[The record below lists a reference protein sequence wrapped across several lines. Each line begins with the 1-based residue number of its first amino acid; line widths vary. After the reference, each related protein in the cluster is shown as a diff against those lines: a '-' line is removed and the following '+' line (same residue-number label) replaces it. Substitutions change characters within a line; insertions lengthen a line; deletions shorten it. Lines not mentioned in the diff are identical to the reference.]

1 MAKFKE
7 QLTYDTFK
15 SGCLG
20 TLKLERI
27 ENQLGQGMPDV
38 LGTNRS
44 GTVFWLELKA
54 LDEWPKRATTC
65 PLKGKFEKGQLAFMA
80 AHRTGW
86 NGEAFVLLRVGKL
99 YLLLKPF
106 MDLESYTKEQLCD
119 TSRASNPVVAVGK
132 DPIIE
137 YLKAL

>member
-7 QLTYDTFK
+7 QLAYDSFK
-15 SGCLG
+15 SSCLG
-20 TLKLERI
+20 ELKLERI

-38 LGTNRS
+38 LAINRS

-54 LDEWPKRATTC
+54 LVEWPKRDTTC

-80 AHRTGW
+80 SHRSSW
-86 NGEAFVLLRVGKL
+86 NGHAFVLLRVGPV
-99 YLLLKPF
+99 YYLLKPYL
-106 MDLESYTKEQLCD
+106 DLEKMTYTQLLEGQGM
-119 TSRASNPVVAVGK
+119 TGPLVTIGK
-132 DPIIE
+132 TEIIE

>member
-7 QLTYDTFK
+7 QLAYDSFK
-15 SGCLG
+15 GGCAG
-20 TLKLERI
+20 KLKLERI

-44 GTVFWLELKA
+44 GAVFWLELKA
-54 LDEWPKRATTC
+54 LLEWPKRATTC
-65 PLKGKFEKGQLAFMA
+65 PLNGKFEKGQLAFMA

-86 NGEAFVLLRVGKL
+86 NGHAFVLLRVGAI
-99 YLLLKPF
+99 YYLLKPF
-106 MDLESYTKEQLCD
+106 TDLEKYTKEQLMN
-119 TSRASNPVVAVGK
+119 TSIASPLVAIGK

-137 YLKAL
+137 YLSTL